1 MLLSSLFQDVFQI
14 LDPVFLTSGAS
25 NKILVTLLAK
35 KTHLHSQVM
44 AILSNDRVTASIE
57 VLASVGALF
66 VFLKL
71 FSFIRLIFS
80 LFILPGKSVRAF
92 DLCIAGTSY

>member
-1 MLLSSLFQDVFQI
+1 
-14 LDPVFLTSGAS
+14 
-25 NKILVTLLAK
+25 
-35 KTHLHSQVM
+35 M

-80 LFILPGKSVRAF
+80 LFILSGKSVCPAVNQ
-92 DLCIAGTSY
+92 S